1 MPAFQP
7 TNLLILMADQHNRQM
22 MGCAGH
28 PDIKTPNLDALAA
41 RGTRFANAYTNSPIC
56 VPSRAAM
63 ATGRYPHQIG
73 VWDNAAPYTGTPA
86 SWGHRLT
93 AAGRPVT
100 TIGKLHF
107 RGEQDD
113 TGFPDQRIPLHCHEG
128 IGDYQGLLRAE
139 MPPRFQHRKYLL
151 DAGPGDSEYVRYD
164 LGITEQAVRWL
175 QEKSGSQQ
183 EPQAPWTLFASW
195 VCPHPPFIAPPEY
208 LALYDPDQI
217 SLPVNWRE
225 EDWVHHPAMDLRRR
239 IMFHEEPLDEAT
251 LRRAICAYYALVSF
265 MDAQIGRVLS
275 ALDAAGLTDL
285 TRILYTNDHGD
296 MVGKH
301 GLWYKSVMY
310 EDSAGVSMI
319 LAGPDIPRGKVSQ
332 TNVTLVDV
340 FPTALQATGVAAEP
354 EDEDLPGVSLLE
366 LASESGRRSRVAL
379 SEYHSSM
386 SASASFM
393 LREDRYKLIEYVGMP
408 SQLFDLEEDPD
419 ESHNLA
425 DDPAHAET
433 LARLQASLRAIC
445 DPAEIDAIA
454 KADQQR
460 RVEAVGGAEAI
471 VAGGVKF
478 THSPPPGAFL

>member
-1 MPAFQP
+1 MS
-7 TNLLILMADQHNRQM
+7 DQHNRQM

-28 PDIKTPNLDALAA
+28 PDVKTPNLDALAA

-73 VWDNAAPYTGTPA
+73 VWDNAAPYTGQPA

-107 RGEQDD
+107 RSADDD
-113 TGFPDQRIPLHCHEG
+113 TGFPDQRIALHCHEG
-128 IGDYQGLLRAE
+128 LGDYQGLLRQD

-164 LGITEQAVRWL
+164 LGITERAVGWL
-175 QEKSGSQQ
+175 QEEATSKA
-183 EPQAPWTLFASW
+183 EPWTLFASW

-217 SLPVNWRE
+217 TLPVGWRE
-225 EDWVHHPAMDLRRR
+225 EEWVHHPAFELRRR
-239 IMFHEEPLDEAT
+239 IMFHQEPLDEGT

-265 MDAQIGRVLS
+265 MDAQIGQVLA
-275 ALDAAGLTDL
+275 ALDAAGLADS

-319 LAGPDIPRGKVSQ
+319 LAGPDIPSGKVSQ

-340 FPTALQATGVAAEP
+340 FPTALQATGVQPEP
-354 EDEDLPGVSLLE
+354 EDADLPGLSLID
-366 LASESGRRSRVAL
+366 LANEPERRSRLAL

-393 LREDRYKLIEYVGMP
+393 LRDDRYKLIYYVGMP
-408 SQLFDLEEDPD
+408 RQLFDLEADPD
-419 ESHNLA
+419 ERHNLA
-425 DDPAHAET
+425 DDPAHAPT
-433 LARLQASLRAIC
+433 LARLEAALRAIC
-445 DPAEIDAIA
+445 DPEEVDARA
-454 KADQQR
+454 KASQQA

-471 VAGGVKF
+471 IAGGVKF
-478 THSPPPGAFL
+478 THSPPPSDYI